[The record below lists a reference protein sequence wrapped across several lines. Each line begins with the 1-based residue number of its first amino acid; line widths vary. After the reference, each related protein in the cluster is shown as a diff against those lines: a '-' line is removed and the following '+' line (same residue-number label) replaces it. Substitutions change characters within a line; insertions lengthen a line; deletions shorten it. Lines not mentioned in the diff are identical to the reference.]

1 MRTAFLVVAM
11 VALVGCAGPREHA
24 EEISIPTNPLRK
36 SRVGDICRYRA
47 VRDNGQG
54 KSVSEV
60 WTFEVTGAGKGLA
73 RVDVAVLGPD
83 RDPKSPSPREP
94 AYAVI
99 LPTADQPLAGTEILQ
114 VFHRPDLRTEG
125 MLVVLGRDVK
135 SVDGSTRAFAQVV
148 LGRTRDVR
156 ELTVTVTDAQLLHGT
171 YRVVVSDDLPVLG
184 ISEAEL
190 EEEWQVVDKDGQLHT
205 EQRHERLELVEAHGA
220 ADAK

>member
-1 MRTAFLVVAM
+1 MRTAFLVAASLV
-11 VALVGCAGPREHA
+11 LVGCAGPREHA
-24 EEISIPTNPLRK
+24 EEISIPNNPLRK

-47 VRDNGQG
+47 VRDGQG
-54 KSVSEV
+54 NAVPEV
-60 WTFEVTGAGKGLA
+60 WTFELTGAGKGLA

-83 RDPKSPSPREP
+83 RDPRSPSPREP
-94 AYAVI
+94 AYSVI

-135 SVDGSTRAFAQVV
+135 SVEGSTRSFAEVV

-156 ELTVTVTDAQLLHGT
+156 ELTVTVADAQLVRGT

-190 EEEWQVVDKDGQLHT
+190 DEEWQVVDKDGQLHT
-205 EQRHERLELVEAHGA
+205 ERRHDRLELVEAHGA